1 MRIPGVGRI
10 RRALRRLES
19 AGLVLLYH
27 RMAEVE
33 RDPQLL
39 CVSPKHF
46 AEHLEVLKRLARG
59 LSRPVLPLLDVADA
73 FTWPGIETRVRD
85 RPRRPVAITF
95 DDGYADNLHHAKPL
109 LEKYDAPAT
118 VFVTSGFVSRREEFF
133 WDELDRLLL
142 QPGRLPKT
150 LNLAPPHDEPAL
162 ASPMTC
168 DLGADDPWIWTLSEE
183 DAAYTPDRAA
193 AHRRWNVLS
202 PDTPTPR
209 HAAYRALCPALAAS
223 DAATRTRWLDT
234 IRARLNIVPEGRES
248 HRTMTADELRQLASG
263 GLVDIGAHTVTH
275 ARLSDLPVDQQRHE
289 ITESKRTLEGLLA
302 GPIRA
307 FSYPFGNHV
316 DYTPD
321 TVRLVREAGF
331 DHACSNFGGAVRRG
345 TADRFQLNRVLV
357 RDWDGDEFA
366 RRLRGYFLD

>member
-1 MRIPGVGRI
+1 MTMRIPGVGRI
-10 RRALRRLES
+10 KRALRRLEN

-27 RMAEVE
+27 RVAEVE

-46 AEHLEVLKRLARG
+46 AEHLEVLRG
-59 LSRPVLPLLDVADA
+59 RRVIPLDWMAEVFAYEGCASRRIKPPHFPVS
-73 FTWPGIETRVRD
+73 
-85 RPRRPVAITF
+85 ITF
-95 DDGYADNLHHAKPL
+95 DDGYADNLQHATPI

-118 VFVTSGFVSRREEFF
+118 VFVASGFVGRREEFF

-142 QPGRLPKT
+142 QPGRLPKA

-168 DLGADDPWIWTLSEE
+168 DLGADDPWIWTLSDE
-183 DAAYTPDRAA
+183 DADYTPDRAA
-193 AHRRWNVLS
+193 AHRAWNVLS
-202 PDTPTPR
+202 PETPTPR

-223 DAATRTRWLDT
+223 DPATRTRWLDT
-234 IRARLNIVPEGRES
+234 IRARLGVDAHGRES

-263 GLVDIGAHTVTH
+263 NLIEIGAHTVTH
-275 ARLSDLPVDQQRHE
+275 ARLSSLPVEQQRHE
-289 ITESKRTLEGLLA
+289 IAQSKHTLDDLLDRRV
-302 GPIRA
+302 GS
-307 FSYPFGNHV
+307 FSYPFGNHA
-316 DYTPD
+316 DYTPE

-366 RRLRGYFLD
+366 RRLREYFLD